1 MAKMNC
7 TCCNKAYN
15 TRAMQNCKAC
25 NTYMCQDCY
34 DMNSGYCNDCQQSL
48 EMYE

>member
-1 MAKMNC
+1 MSRMNC
-7 TCCNKAYN
+7 SSCKKAMETRSMQHCKGCNS
-15 TRAMQNCKAC
+15 
-25 NTYMCQDCY
+25 YMCQECY